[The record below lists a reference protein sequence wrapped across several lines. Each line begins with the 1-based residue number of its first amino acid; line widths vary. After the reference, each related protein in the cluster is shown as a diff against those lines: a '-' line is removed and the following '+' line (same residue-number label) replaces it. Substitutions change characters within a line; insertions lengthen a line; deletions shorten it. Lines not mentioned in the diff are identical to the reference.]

1 MTTITSRYFNQHTS
15 KVQKAAER
23 APVIITRRGEPSH
36 VLMSIADFRR
46 LAANAEGATGEPAT
60 STARNAYE
68 YLTPSNPAV
77 ADTELEI
84 PPRPPRPGSLLE
96 YLMNADH
103 PDVSDIELEIPP
115 RSKAQRRPVE
125 F

>member
-23 APVIITRRGEPSH
+23 APVIITNRGEPSH

-46 LAANAEGATGEPAT
+46 LTGETVPDA
-60 STARNAYE
+60 AKMACNAYE
-68 YLTPSNPAV
+68 YLTPSDPAV
-77 ADTELEI
+77 ADTELGI
-84 PPRPPRPGSLLE
+84 PPRTPRPGSLLE

-115 RSKAQRRPVE
+115 RSKVQRRPVV

>member
-1 MTTITSRYFNQHTS
+1 MTTISSRYFNQHTS
-15 KVQKAAER
+15 KVQKAAEQ
-23 APVIITRRGEPSH
+23 APVIITNRGEPSH

-46 LAANAEGATGEPAT
+46 LTGE
-60 STARNAYE
+60 
-68 YLTPSNPAV
+68 AV
-77 ADTELEI
+77 EM
-84 PPRPPRPGSLLE
+84 PPRTPRPGSLLE

>member
-23 APVIITRRGEPSH
+23 APVIITRRGEPSY

-46 LAANAEGATGEPAT
+46 LAEGGEPAT

-84 PPRPPRPGSLLE
+84 PPR
-96 YLMNADH
+96 
-103 PDVSDIELEIPP
+103 
-115 RSKAQRRPVE
+115 SKAQRRPVE

>member
-1 MTTITSRYFNQHTS
+1 MTTYSSRYFNQHTS
-15 KVQKAAER
+15 KVQKAAEQ

-46 LAANAEGATGEPAT
+46 LIGEAVPKQP
-60 STARNAYE
+60 ST
-68 YLTPSNPAV
+68 
-77 ADTELEI
+77 
-84 PPRPPRPGSLLE
+84 PRPGSLLE
-96 YLMNADH
+96 YLMNADQ
-103 PDVSDIELEIPP
+103 PANQWRNAAEMLTPSDPAVADIELEIPP

>member
-1 MTTITSRYFNQHTS
+1 MRRFA
-15 KVQKAAER
+15 VQPR
-23 APVIITRRGEPSH
+23 TVFSGAPCIE
-36 VLMSIADFRR
+36 LCEYCYIADFRR
-46 LAANAEGATGEPAT
+46 LAGEVVPDAAKK
-60 STARNAYE
+60 ARNAYE
-68 YLTPSNPAV
+68 YLTPSNPAE

>member
-46 LAANAEGATGEPAT
+46 LAGEVVPDAAKK
-60 STARNAYE
+60 ARNAYE
-68 YLTPSNPAV
+68 YLTPSNPAE

>member
-46 LAANAEGATGEPAT
+46 LAGEVVPDAAKK
-60 STARNAYE
+60 ARNTYE
-68 YLTPSNPAV
+68 YLTHP
-77 ADTELEI
+77 I
-84 PPRPPRPGSLLE
+84 PPRPIPNWKYRRAPRAPAACWNTS
-96 YLMNADH
+96 
-103 PDVSDIELEIPP
+103 
-115 RSKAQRRPVE
+115 
-125 F
+125 

>member
-1 MTTITSRYFNQHTS
+1 MTTISSRYFNQHTS
-15 KVQKAAER
+15 KVQKAAEQ

-46 LAANAEGATGEPAT
+46 LTGE
-60 STARNAYE
+60 
-68 YLTPSNPAV
+68 AV
-77 ADTELEI
+77 EM
-84 PPRPPRPGSLLE
+84 PPRDVLA

>member
-15 KVQKAAER
+15 KVQKAAEH

-60 STARNAYE
+60 STVRNAYE

-84 PPRPPRPGSLLE
+84 PPRTPRPGSLLE

>member
-23 APVIITRRGEPSH
+23 APVIITNRGEPSH

-77 ADTELEI
+77 ADTELGI
-84 PPRPPRPGSLLE
+84 SPRTPRPGSLLE

>member
-1 MTTITSRYFNQHTS
+1 MTTYSSRYFNQHTS
-15 KVQKAAER
+15 KVQKAAEQ
-23 APVIITRRGEPSH
+23 APVIITNRGEPSH

-46 LAANAEGATGEPAT
+46 LTNAEGATGEPAT

-84 PPRPPRPGSLLE
+84 PPR
-96 YLMNADH
+96 
-103 PDVSDIELEIPP
+103 
-115 RSKAQRRPVE
+115 SKAQRRPVE

>member
-46 LAANAEGATGEPAT
+46 LTNAEGATGEPAT

-68 YLTPSNPAV
+68 YLTPSNPAE

>member
-46 LAANAEGATGEPAT
+46 LTGEAVPEQP
-60 STARNAYE
+60 ST
-68 YLTPSNPAV
+68 
-77 ADTELEI
+77 
-84 PPRPPRPGSLLE
+84 PRPGSLLE
-96 YLMNADH
+96 YLMNAEPANQWRNAAEMLTPSD
-103 PDVSDIELEIPP
+103 PAVADIELEIPP